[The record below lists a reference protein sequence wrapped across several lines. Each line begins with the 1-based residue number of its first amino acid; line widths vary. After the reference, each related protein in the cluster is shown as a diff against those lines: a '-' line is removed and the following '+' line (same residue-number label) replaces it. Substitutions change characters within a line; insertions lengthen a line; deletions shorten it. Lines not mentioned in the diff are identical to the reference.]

1 MRPNPREIKEI
12 GYDRVM
18 IETRKYV
25 VLGWHDKKKK
35 NRVTVRR
42 VHDRHVMAIDHPLRF
57 HCETKVEY
65 NYDD

>member
-1 MRPNPREIKEI
+1 
-12 GYDRVM
+12 M
-18 IETRKYV
+18 IETKKYV